1 MPLELL
7 NEICKLKK
15 YKINEKTVLARSVE
29 EAKELLNRNN
39 DKVYLIKESHELTLA
54 DLDLSTINRLV
65 KEYQMELGG
74 F

>member
-1 MPLELL
+1 M
-7 NEICKLKK
+7 
-15 YKINEKTVLARSVE
+15 ARSVE
-29 EAKELLNRNN
+29 EAKELLNS